1 MMFSERVLLAFSDR
15 GVYCFMIKYSRALLV
30 LLLIASPAQAED
42 LKTASITETQLTEG
56 PVIFD
61 TKDSIV
67 HPLELIGE
75 TREKRKHWYSL
86 KLGKKYY
93 IYTVAENKFHYI
105 TTKKIPLVY
114 DARSW
119 GKQHPIATGG
129 FEMVKITAGG
139 LITAG
144 VAAAGVRK

>member
-1 MMFSERVLLAFSDR
+1 
-15 GVYCFMIKYSRALLV
+15 MIKYSRT
-30 LLLIASPAQAED
+30 LLIMLFLASPVQAED
-42 LKTASITETQLTEG
+42 IKTASITETQVTEG

-61 TKDSIV
+61 TKDSII

-75 TREKRKHWYSL
+75 TREKRNHWYSM
-86 KLGKKYY
+86 KPGKKYY
-93 IYTVAENKFHYI
+93 IYTVAETKYHYI

-114 DARSW
+114 DARGW
-119 GKQHPIATGG
+119 GKQHPVISGC
-129 FEMVKITAGG
+129 FEMAKITAGG